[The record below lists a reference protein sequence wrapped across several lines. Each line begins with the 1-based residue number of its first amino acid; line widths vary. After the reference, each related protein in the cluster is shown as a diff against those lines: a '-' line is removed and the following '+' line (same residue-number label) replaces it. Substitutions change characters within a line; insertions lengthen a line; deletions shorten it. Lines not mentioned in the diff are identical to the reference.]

1 LSNSAEPTTEPAS
14 SGPVQAVEDGLAALR
29 ERAESVVGGPARLRV
44 ILLLASILALNT
56 ADFGTVGAMAT
67 ELEKSLRIGNFEIG
81 LLVTVSTGVG
91 ALASLPAGVLTDR
104 TSRVRLLSVGIAL
117 WSAAMIVSGLST
129 GFGMLLI
136 TRLVLGAFVAIAGP
150 AVASLTGDLFP
161 ASERGRIYGYVLAG
175 ELVGTAFGLLLPGT
189 IAGALS
195 WRWGF
200 GILAVPGFLLAAALW
215 KLLPEP
221 ARGGQSRLLPGAEE
235 ILPAEA
241 AAEDPVDSE
250 RDISV
255 GAECVTENE
264 VVRQVEARHIP
275 ADKSLVLDRN
285 PAEMSTWQAFHY
297 LMRIRTNVLLIV
309 SSALGYFFLN
319 GLQTFAVPYLR
330 GQYQLGQS
338 TASVLLV
345 AIGGGAF
352 FGVLVAGRA
361 ADGLIARRHTAGRV
375 ITGAVAF
382 LLAAVLF
389 LPGLLVPRL
398 FIAMPLF
405 FLAAAALGGT
415 NPPLDAARLDIM
427 HSGLWGRA
435 ESVRTALRSAVT
447 ALAPLLFG
455 LVSEL
460 FGAPAGGLGA
470 EGASDQSGKG
480 LGPTFLVM
488 LVPLAAAGAV
498 MLRGDRSYLRDVKT
512 AAEYERR
519 TSREAARQASD
530 A

>member
-1 LSNSAEPTTEPAS
+1 
-14 SGPVQAVEDGLAALR
+14 
-29 ERAESVVGGPARLRV
+29 VVGGPARLRV
-44 ILLLASILALNT
+44 IVLLASVLALNT

-67 ELEKSLRIGNFEIG
+67 ELERSLRIGNFQIG

-104 TSRVRLLSVGIAL
+104 VNRVVLLSVGIAL
-117 WSAAMIVSGLST
+117 WSGAMIVTGLST
-129 GFGMLLI
+129 GFPMLLI
-136 TRLVLGAFVAIAGP
+136 SRLVLGAFVAIAGP

-175 ELVGTAFGLLLPGT
+175 ELVGTAFGVLIPGT

-200 GILAVPGFLLAAALW
+200 WVLALPGFVLAAALW
-215 KLLPEP
+215 RLLPEP

-235 ILPAEA
+235 VIPAEE
-241 AAEDPVDSE
+241 AERQPAPDDE
-250 RDISV
+250 QLAV
-255 GAECVTENE
+255 GADCAEENE
-264 VVRQVEARHIP
+264 VVRQVEARDIP
-275 ADKSLVLDRN
+275 ADESLVSDLN
-285 PAEMSTWQAFHY
+285 PDQMSTWQSFRY
-297 LMRIRTNVLLIV
+297 LLRIRTNVLLIL

-330 GQYQLGQS
+330 GQYRLGQS
-338 TASVLLV
+338 AASVLLV
-345 AIGGGAF
+345 AVGCGALL
-352 FGVLVAGRA
+352 GVLIAGRA
-361 ADGLIARRHTAGRV
+361 ADGLIARRYTAGRI
-375 ITGAVAF
+375 ITGAVCF
-382 LLAAVLF
+382 LIAAALF
-389 LPGLLVPRL
+389 VPGLLVARL
-398 FIAMPLF
+398 YVALPLF
-405 FLAAAALGGT
+405 FLAAAALGGA

-460 FGAPAGGLGA
+460 FGAPASGLGA
-470 EGASDQSGKG
+470 ENAAHQSGKG

-498 MLRGDRSYLRDVKT
+498 MLLGDRSYLRDVET

-519 TSREAARQASD
+519 TAAAGAARPKRRR
-530 A
+530 